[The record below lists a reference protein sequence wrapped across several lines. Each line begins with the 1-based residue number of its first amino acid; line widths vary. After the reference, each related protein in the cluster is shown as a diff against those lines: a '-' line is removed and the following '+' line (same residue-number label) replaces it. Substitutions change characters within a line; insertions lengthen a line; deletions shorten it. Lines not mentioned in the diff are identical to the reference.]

1 MHFAGLLSIPDN
13 ISIMKWERACEWGWW
28 RATREGNRLLF
39 SRCRCEYS
47 HHWTLSIFHLC
58 TRTHPPRLME
68 SVEAAVLF
76 SQKLGIS
83 HTFQLPSGN
92 WMQHCFGQTSR
103 WHKASTQQCKLVG
116 RKCKGVS
123 NKSASR
129 LNTSQE
135 HFISMFHMFIY
146 SPDWTHWGCP

>member
-1 MHFAGLLSIPDN
+1 MHFAGLLSIPNN
-13 ISIMKWERACEWGWW
+13 ISSMKWETHVNGVDDEPP
-28 RATREGNRLLF
+28 EKVIVY
-39 SRCRCEYS
+39 YS
-47 HHWTLSIFHLC
+47 AGADVNIHTTGHFPFVC

-92 WMQHCFGQTSR
+92 WMQHCSVQTSR
-103 WHKASTQQCKLVG
+103 WQKASTQQCKLVG

-135 HFISMFHMFIY
+135 HFISMFPMFIY